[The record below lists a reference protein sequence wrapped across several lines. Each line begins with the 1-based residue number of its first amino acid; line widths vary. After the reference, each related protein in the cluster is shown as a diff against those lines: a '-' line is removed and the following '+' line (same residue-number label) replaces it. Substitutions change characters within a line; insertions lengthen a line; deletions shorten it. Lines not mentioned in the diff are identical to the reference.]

1 MLTSTESVIFKKPDN
16 IILIIRALYSIC
28 IYKLITIRQDL
39 DAISSIL
46 YHTFEIPPF
55 KRNYDTAFGQ
65 IANILYRYGITTE
78 NTRNLRF
85 RFILC
90 MQEFFD
96 SIPENQWKVKDPQFI
111 KQSEEFAIT
120 KFREWIIEQIT

>member
-1 MLTSTESVIFKKPDN
+1 MCHLQQPDN
-16 IILIIRALYSIC
+16 TILIISIILC
-28 IYKLITIRQDL
+28 MYIHLITIRQYL
-39 DAISSIL
+39 DTISSIL
-46 YHTFEIPPF
+46 YRTFEIPPF

-96 SIPENQWKVKDPQFI
+96 SIPESQWKVKDPQFI